1 MSVLSIPVTAVVV
14 LIASL
19 VAAATDVWKFKVYN
33 LLTFPLLFSGL
44 VYHGWT
50 GGFEDFSGSLAGM
63 LLGFGLFLLPYLWGA
78 VGAGDVKFVAAVGA
92 WMGMQPMLPI
102 LLIGSLATGVYAVVL
117 LVIHNGYREA
127 WANLQVAFYRLM
139 ILGRQLGADDN
150 LERVQ
155 TVAQQR
161 ERRKRL
167 IPFSAMITV
176 GIILTIVWNVYV

>member
-1 MSVLSIPVTAVVV
+1 MFGLALAPSTIVI

-19 VAAATDVWKFKVYN
+19 VAATTDVWKFKVYN
-33 LLTFPLLFSGL
+33 LLTFPLLLSGL
-44 VYHGWT
+44 IYCGWT
-50 GGFEDFSGSLAGM
+50 GGFEGFRGSLAGV

-92 WMGMQPMLPI
+92 WLGMQPMLPI
-102 LLIGSLATGVYAVVL
+102 LLIGCLATGVYAVVL
-117 LVIHNGYREA
+117 LVMHNGYREA

-139 ILGRQLGADDN
+139 LLGRQLGADDN
-150 LERVQ
+150 LECVQ

-176 GIILTIVWNVYV
+176 GIVLTIVWNVFS

>member
-1 MSVLSIPVTAVVV
+1 MSISISSIVV
-14 LIASL
+14 LAASL
-19 VAAATDVWKFKVYN
+19 VAATTDVWRFKVYN

-44 VYHGWT
+44 IYRGWT
-50 GGFEDFSGSLAGM
+50 GGVEGFSDSLAGM

-78 VGAGDVKFVAAVGA
+78 VGAGDVKFVAAVGS
-92 WMGMQPMLPI
+92 WLGMQPMLPI
-102 LLIGSLATGVYAVVL
+102 LLIGCLATGVYAVVL
-117 LVIHNGYREA
+117 LVMHNGYREA

-155 TVAQQR
+155 TVAQQQ

-176 GIILTIVWNVYV
+176 GIVLTIVWNVFS